1 MKEIYSA
8 SYIWRNTFDNNDI
21 TKNVFP
27 EKKKVTSVKP
37 IFKKNDRGKIDN
49 YKPVSILNCF
59 SKVYEKFILE
69 KFKPFINSFIS
80 EYMAAYRKKYSTN
93 HVLIRLIENWEKAL
107 DEKFFV
113 SSVKW
118 TASGQI
124 LNLKKIDPGQI

>member
-107 DEKFFV
+107 DEKFFI